1 MNDVVALP
9 IYTDEELVELSPAEL
24 IDTLIENED
33 RVPRNVIDECA
44 RRGDEMT
51 AYLSMLHRDGFLWD
65 SDYSDGV
72 WWLRLHAAMI
82 LGLIP
87 SEQAGVLL
95 VDMMYG
101 LSLEEDEDMQD
112 WLAGE
117 WSALFRNK
125 PNSVLPALRT
135 LCEDRDMDW
144 YMRANA
150 IEALLFAASRQDA
163 ETLEQTLAWAAK
175 MALEE
180 DEDWD
185 VCLTAAHMLLYFP
198 RPQYRQLLEELVP
211 LQYDYD
217 RRFDMQSIE
226 RAYAGKYYAPEWER
240 FTNPWAFYEPD
251 AIARRQIRW
260 REEAPTNDFLDDDLP
275 VLSAGKDFRD
285 DFYRPYEPVEPYVR
299 LEPKVGRN
307 DPCPC
312 GSGKKY
318 KKCCLAKE

>member
-1 MNDVVALP
+1 MNDAIELP
-9 IYTDEELVELSPAEL
+9 IYTGEELAGLSPAEL
-24 IDTLIENED
+24 IDTVIENED

-51 AYLSMLHRDGFLWD
+51 AYLGMLHRDDFLRD
-65 SDYSDGV
+65 TESGEGV

-87 SEQAGVLL
+87 SEEAGLLL
-95 VDMMYG
+95 VDFMRRM
-101 LSLEEDEDMQD
+101 SLEEDEDMQD

-117 WSALFRNK
+117 WPALFKNK
-125 PNSVLPALRT
+125 PVSLLTDLRD
-135 LCEDRDMDW
+135 LCEDRDVDW

-150 IEALLFAASRQDA
+150 IESLLFVASRQGG

-180 DEDWD
+180 DEDRD
-185 VCLTAAHMLLYFP
+185 VCLAAAHMLLYFP
-198 RPQYRQLLEELVP
+198 RLQYRQLLEELAP
-211 LQYDYD
+211 LQDDFD

-226 RAYAGKYYAPEWER
+226 QAYAGKYYAPEWER
-240 FTNPWAFYEPD
+240 FTDPWKFYEPD

-260 REEAPTNDFLDDDLP
+260 RDEDMENDDLVEDFFGLDEDDDF
-275 VLSAGKDFRD
+275 AG
-285 DFYRPYEPVEPYVR
+285 DFYRPYEPVETYVR
-299 LEPKVGRN
+299 PEPKVGRN

-312 GSGKKY
+312 GSGRKY

>member
-1 MNDVVALP
+1 MNDAIELP
-9 IYTDEELVELSPAEL
+9 IYTGEELAGLSPAEL
-24 IDTLIENED
+24 IDTVIENED

-51 AYLSMLHRDGFLWD
+51 AYLSMLHRDDFLWD
-65 SDYSDGV
+65 LDYSDGV

-87 SEQAGVLL
+87 SEQAGLLL
-95 VDMMYG
+95 VELMRR

-117 WSALFRNK
+117 WSALFKNK
-125 PNSVLPALRT
+125 PKRVVTDLRE
-135 LCEDRDMDW
+135 LCEDRDVDW

-150 IEALLFAASRQDA
+150 IESLLFVASRQGG

-180 DEDWD
+180 DEDRD

-198 RPQYRQLLEELVP
+198 RTQYRHLLEELAP
-211 LQYDYD
+211 LQGDYD

-226 RAYAGKYYAPEWER
+226 QAYAGKYYAPEWER
-240 FTNPWAFYEPD
+240 FTNPWEFYEPD

-260 REEAPTNDFLDDDLP
+260 RDEDMENDDLEEDVFGLDEDDDF
-275 VLSAGKDFRD
+275 AG
-285 DFYRPYEPVEPYVR
+285 DFYRPYEPVETYVR
-299 LEPKVGRN
+299 PEPKVGRN